1 MKDYVMSLVRKERA
15 ILIFRGISR
24 DRLMD
29 ALKVCSRTGVRMA
42 EIPFDASGTVSPE
55 ETAET
60 ISLVRR
66 TFDGEIEVGAG
77 TVINVEQAKLAHQ
90 AGATYLISPDTSA
103 AVIRYA
109 NENGLVSMPGAMTP
123 TEISEAY
130 RLGADFV
137 KVFPAD
143 SLGLS
148 YIKAIRAPLS
158 HIPMLAVGGVDEKNV
173 TDFLKAGLCGVGI
186 GGGIVKKKAIEAGML
201 DDFEIA
207 CRTLKTA
214 ISDFHIEA

>member
-1 MKDYVMSLVRKERA
+1 MKDSVISLVRKEKA
-15 ILIFRGISR
+15 VLIFRGITR

-29 ALKVCSRTGVRMA
+29 ALKICCRTGVRMA
-42 EIPFDASGTVSPE
+42 EITFDATGKVTPE

-148 YIKAIRAPLS
+148 YVKAIRAPLS
-158 HIPMLAVGGVDEKNV
+158 HIPMLAVGGVDEKNI

-186 GGGIVKKKAIEAGML
+186 GGGIVKKKAIETGML

-207 CRTLKTA
+207 CRTLKAA
-214 ISDFHIEA
+214 IIDFEQET